1 MRELEGQTIILI
13 GATSGMGQA
22 IATRLA
28 GMGTRLA
35 LTGRDARKLSVV
47 EQAAGQA
54 GATDLLTA
62 TVEVADESQVAEF
75 LSQVADRFG
84 SPEAMVY
91 MPGLSIPGQ
100 IAETDAVD
108 FQAMMDAGVTGAFFC
123 AKHYAR
129 IVDDQV
135 GGLVVNISSM
145 AGKRANPASPLYCTS
160 KAAMNMLSDGL
171 ALQGVKR
178 NIRVTTVSPGATATP
193 FWQGRDVPQEKFLTA
208 EEIADVVEFVL
219 RMPSRVVIHDV
230 AIESFE
236 FLRHKA

>member
-22 IATRLA
+22 VATRLA

-35 LTGRDARKLSVV
+35 LTGRDAAKLSAV
-47 EQAAGQA
+47 EQAARQA

-62 TVEVADESQVAEF
+62 AVEVADESQVADFFARVTE
-75 LSQVADRFG
+75 RFG

-100 IAETDAVD
+100 IAETDAAD
-108 FQAMMDAGVTGAFFC
+108 FQAMMDAGVKGAFFC

-129 IVDDQV
+129 IVDEQA

-145 AGKRANPASPLYCTS
+145 AGKRANPAAPLYCTS

-178 NIRVTTVSPGATATP
+178 NIRVTTISPGAAATP
-193 FWQGRDVPQEKFLTA
+193 FWGERSVPTDKFLTP

-230 AIESFE
+230 ALESFE